1 MTCTR
6 RCNAFIHLMRPHQ
19 WSKNAVVLAGVVF
32 SGQAGEAGQL
42 SRALVAVL
50 AFCVASSA
58 IYAFNDWHDRAEDR
72 LHPIKYQRPVA
83 SGAIA
88 PPIALAFGGALLIAA
103 CLIALSIS
111 ADLAAIILAYALL
124 MLAYTLWF
132 RRIAIVD
139 VLTIALGFVLRALA
153 GAVAVSVPL
162 SVWLFVCTLLLALML
177 GLGKRRNELRMLEG
191 RTERRRPSL
200 AGYARFDLDRLMLAT
215 AILTA
220 GAYALYA
227 LAVPTYGRDLAMFVT
242 VPFVVLAI
250 GRYLF
255 LVFRHNLGGAPEMLL
270 VRDRPLFL
278 SIVAWS
284 VVTAIVLAS

>member
-1 MTCTR
+1 
-6 RCNAFIHLMRPHQ
+6 MRPHQ
-19 WSKNAVVLAGVVF
+19 WSKNAIVLAGVVF

-42 SRALVAVL
+42 FRAIVAVV
-50 AFCVASSA
+50 AFCMASSA

-83 SGAIA
+83 SGTIA
-88 PPIALAFGGALLIAA
+88 PPIALASGGALLITA
-103 CLIALSIS
+103 CLIALAIS

-132 RRIAIVD
+132 RRIAILD

-177 GLGKRRNELRMLEG
+177 GLGKRRHELRMLGG

-200 AGYARFDLDRLMLAT
+200 AGYARFDLDRLMLAI

-270 VRDRPLFL
+270 LRDRPLFL